1 MRWERTDRTPQIHGL
16 IDENV
21 HFRHTAR
28 LIRELIKARKV
39 GLCERCVCVC
49 VCVCVWLCVC
59 VAVAVAV
66 HVCMCVCVVWRRD
79 SHVLTPLWSAVR
91 AVLVA

>member
-1 MRWERTDRTPQIHGL
+1 M

-59 VAVAVAV
+59 VAVAVWLCV
-66 HVCMCVCVVWRRD
+66 WLCVWLWLCVCG
-79 SHVLTPLWSAVR
+79 SVLMIFVC
-91 AVLVA
+91 V